1 LAIAA
6 PSAGAPRISVV
17 VVSSGRA
24 SLDAAL
30 ASIAA
35 QDYPD
40 VDVVVAAANPEH
52 PPVAGRLGAHQVR
65 FLPAESTIG
74 HAAAANRGLDA
85 ASGEWIGFLDDGDV
99 YLPGHLRALMAAH
112 SAAPDAGVV
121 YSLARAVQPDGE
133 VRRYGQPF
141 SLAQHYAVS
150 FIRLSTAIFRRS
162 LVEKGCR
169 FDETLALHYDWDML
183 LQIAQHTTFRFALHE
198 GVQWDLAAAWEG
210 STEAEHDRMSKRY
223 RDVVYA
229 KWASRRDA
237 LIDQVEPMVR
247 SAAEWSQHGDHLAAE
262 ACCVDV
268 LAVSPNDPWA
278 LNLLAMI
285 QRSTGRIAEARRTQ
299 ELAVAV
305 RPQDPALVFN
315 LALLCRAQGDLELA
329 RRCCDQAIALDE
341 SFKPAVRL
349 REVLLR

>member
-1 LAIAA
+1 
-6 PSAGAPRISVV
+6 
-17 VVSSGRA
+17 
-24 SLDAAL
+24 
-30 ASIAA
+30 
-35 QDYPD
+35 
-40 VDVVVAAANPEH
+40 
-52 PPVAGRLGAHQVR
+52 
-65 FLPAESTIG
+65 
-74 HAAAANRGLDA
+74 
-85 ASGEWIGFLDDGDV
+85 
-99 YLPGHLRALMAAH
+99 LRALMAAH

-278 LNLLAMI
+278 LNLLAMVE
-285 QRSTGRIAEARRTQ
+285 RATGRLAAARATQ
-299 ELAVAV
+299 ALAVDV
-305 RPQDPALVFN
+305 RPGDADLVYN
-315 LALLCRAQGDLELA
+315 LALLCRESNDAEAARKYASHAAALAPGVAKYRDLA
-329 RRCCDQAIALDE
+329 NALRA
-341 SFKPAVRL
+341 S
-349 REVLLR
+349 